1 VTLYSVLKLLHVL
14 SAIWLA
20 SGLLGRAMV
29 LAAARRAPDMR
40 ILKAIAD
47 VSGRLENVMVAP
59 GFLAVLLT
67 GIATAVVGSLPLF
80 GPFNG
85 GPLWIFIPLVIF
97 AVAVIST
104 PITLGHDRRWGEALA
119 EAAHA
124 GVVTE
129 RLRTYLDRGA
139 MLRRYGPDIAF
150 VALAV
155 MLMVLKPF

>member
-1 VTLYSVLKLLHVL
+1 VLKLLHVL

-20 SGLLGRAMV
+20 SGLLGRATV
-29 LAAARRAPDMR
+29 LAAARRAADMR

-59 GFLAVLLT
+59 GLFAVLAT
-67 GIATAVVGSLPLF
+67 GIATAVVGNLPLF

-85 GPLWIFIPLVIF
+85 GPLWIFIPLAIF
-97 AVAVIST
+97 ALAVIST
-104 PITLGHDRRWGEALA
+104 PFTFGRDRRWGEALA
-119 EAAHA
+119 EAAQA

-139 MLRRYGPDIAF
+139 MFRRYGPDIAW
-150 VALAV
+150 VALILV
-155 MLMVLKPF
+155 LMVLKPF